1 MILKLWYL
9 IIHNLFLSKRLKTP
23 INAMILMKKYFWIV
37 FYNHKGS
44 KRRNDPTVYTCIATW
59 AFVWILFG
67 SPLSLPQLHL
77 TVWPATSVLCVATI
91 AWAADSLVENLK
103 LFSILEPTSHHSFH
117 TKMSFNGPYWS
128 LSFISGTIWCN
139 FWIVKTFKLIP
150 FILFNFYGRCS
161 ETFHSNQ
168 PHIVEREIFSTY
180 H

>member
-1 MILKLWYL
+1 
-9 IIHNLFLSKRLKTP
+9 
-23 INAMILMKKYFWIV
+23 MKKYFWIV

-103 LFSILEPTSHHSFH
+103 LFPILEPTSHHSFH

-150 FILFNFYGRCS
+150 FILFNFYGRS
-161 ETFHSNQ
+161 SDTFHSNQ
-168 PHIVEREIFSTY
+168 PHISKFRSSYFDLLIFSTY